1 MWVRFSGAV
10 RWADCLG
17 IVTTPV
23 APYAARPVSLLLVG
37 CTVLGAPWSRNRRGR
52 LAANV
57 ERDRLHPRHPR
68 CARLA
73 SITQR
78 MKSRGRRPRT
88 FGTAWE
94 NRTHHPTRS
103 SVSLATAIGCTVLGA
118 PRSRDRRGRLDAT
131 VGPARFCP
139 CFPRCINR
147 ALTDQRFIFRG
158 HSPRTISYGLT
169 DVIRHHAPGGR
180 GSPPLWWVGSVS
192 GNVVATQQRC
202 PQRLSHGAERMR
214 ITDVLPHPAPGRCGK
229 RTGIRAEFRSFFLKR
244 PRAFYFRI
252 SAPRRRCRSPR

>member
-1 MWVRFSGAV
+1 MSSAQRMQ
-10 RWADCLG
+10 
-17 IVTTPV
+17 
-23 APYAARPVSLLLVG
+23 Y
-37 CTVLGAPWSRNRRGR
+37 RGR
-52 LAANV
+52 S
-57 ERDRLHPRHPR
+57 PR
-68 CARLA
+68 
-73 SITQR
+73 I
-78 MKSRGRRPRT
+78 

-103 SVSLATAIGCTVLGA
+103 SVSLATAVGCTVLGA

-180 GSPPLWWVGSVS
+180 GSPPLRWVGSVS
-192 GNVVATQQRC
+192 GNVVATQQRRYQ
-202 PQRLSHGAERMR
+202 PLSRGAKCRDSSPFRGAEGGCGAERMR
-214 ITDVLPHPAPGRCGK
+214 ITDVLPHPTPDGRGK
-229 RTGIRAEFRSFFLKR
+229 RTGIRAEFRSFLL
-244 PRAFYFRI
+244 
-252 SAPRRRCRSPR
+252 